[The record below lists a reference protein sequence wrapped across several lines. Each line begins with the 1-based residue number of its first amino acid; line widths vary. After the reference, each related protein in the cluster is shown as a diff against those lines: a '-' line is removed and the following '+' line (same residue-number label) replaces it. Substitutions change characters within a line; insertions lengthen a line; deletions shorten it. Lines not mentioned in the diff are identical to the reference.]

1 MTRRM
6 PKGCD
11 QQGRYPEAFESSEL
25 HDEELEARRDRLD
38 ELSHKALEVCCWL
51 SVVAMVVAMANGW
64 LPEG

>member
-1 MTRRM
+1 MKRRI

-51 SVVAMVVAMANGW
+51 SVVGMIVAAINGW